1 MAGAVSASVLTE
13 TGYAVRPFAPD
24 DYVTVHEAIR
34 VGGGPALVNDP
45 IEMGLLYRHKGPAY
59 TATFDGRVLGC
70 AGVVVN
76 WIGFGVAW
84 LVMTPE
90 GREDH
95 PLVAARLLRRLLPET
110 TRGLRRL
117 EADVLEGWEAG
128 ERLMRWLGF
137 EKESRMP
144 QYGPRGEA
152 FCKWAFFPYNP
163 SIVDDVPRGTRG
175 RCA

>member
-1 MAGAVSASVLTE
+1 MGAPVSAAVLTR
-13 TGYAVRPFAPD
+13 TGYVVRPFAPE
-24 DYVTVHEAIR
+24 DYGIVHEAIR
-34 VGGGPALVNDP
+34 AAGGPALVNDP
-45 IEMGLLYRHKGPAY
+45 EEMGRLYRHKGPAW

-70 AGVVVN
+70 AGVVIN
-76 WIGFGVAW
+76 WIGCGVAW

-90 GREDH
+90 GRENH
-95 PLVAARLLRRLLPET
+95 PLVAARLVRRLLPEAA
-110 TRGLRRL
+110 RGLRRL

-152 FCKWAFFPYNP
+152 FCKWAFFPYNS
-163 SIVDDVPRGTRG
+163 SIVDDVPRETRG